1 MYNSLV
7 MYRFFLITALLLLLV
22 SCKEKEIAYTPPLKK
37 DTGDLTKHEPRSY
50 DIDSAYVAS
59 FENDSLTSFYRMN
72 GFKTVW
78 NTSKNRQLIIEEL
91 LRVDKEGLEPKDYNS
106 YELDRQ
112 EKSLSS
118 LTEKEIVSYDVQMTL
133 AIQKYLLHQTRGK
146 LNPKELYED
155 WDLIPNQAKINQLL
169 TNASNGDSLQT
180 IIEKAKPNHIVYKKL
195 KEALVLIDK
204 FPTDTLKKI
213 EVAGKL
219 KVNDTSQSI
228 INIKKRLMYWRD
240 MTPQDSLTNLYD
252 PETEKGIK
260 RFQSRH
266 GLAADGVIGPS
277 TVMALNIPKNV
288 RKEQIIA
295 NLERWRW
302 FPKNMGEHYI
312 IINIPDYRLYTVFK
326 NDTTRTHNVIVGTSK
341 RKTPILSSK
350 LSYAVF
356 NPTWTVPPTILKE
369 DIIPATT
376 KNRNYLTKKNITVY
390 DKNGKEVSLS
400 NWNPEKALNYR
411 YVQSPGTY
419 NSLGMVKIMFPNNF
433 TVYLHDTNHREY
445 FDKTNRSLSSGC
457 VRVQNPLELTE
468 YLLDD
473 KKNWSLEKI
482 TETLKR
488 EKTQNAKIKK
498 EIAIHQLYWTAWSN
512 GNSLQFRPDIY
523 TLDSSL
529 YLKLRD

>member
-1 MYNSLV
+1 
-7 MYRFFLITALLLLLV
+7 MYRFVLIAALFFFQI
-22 SCKEKEIAYTPPLKK
+22 SCKEKEVAYTPLKK
-37 DTGDLTKHEPRSY
+37 SAEDVTKDGIVRHVV
-50 DIDSAYVAS
+50 DSTYVAT
-59 FENDSLTSFYRMN
+59 FENDSLTSFYKMN

-78 NTSKNRQLIIEEL
+78 NTSQARQLIIEEL
-91 LRVDKEGLEPKDYNS
+91 SNADKEGLEPKDYNV
-106 YELDRQ
+106 YELVRN
-112 EKSLSS
+112 EKKAPS
-118 LTEKEIVSYDVQMTL
+118 LTEKEIANYDVQMTL
-133 AIQKYLLHQTRGK
+133 SVQKYLTHLTRGK
-146 LNPKELYED
+146 LNPKELYTD
-155 WDLIPNQAKINQLL
+155 WDLTTNQAEINLLL
-169 TNASNGDSLQT
+169 TTAIAGDSLQT
-180 IIEKAKPNHIVYKKL
+180 VIEKAKPNHIVYKRL

-204 FPTDTLKKI
+204 FPVDTLKKI
-213 EVAGKL
+213 EVSGKL
-219 KVNDTSQSI
+219 KVNDTSQSLLD
-228 INIKKRLMYWRD
+228 IKRRLMYWKD
-240 MTPQDSLTNLYD
+240 IKAQDTLTSLYD
-252 PETEKGIK
+252 PATEKGI
-260 RFQSRH
+260 RQFQSRH
-266 GLAADGVIGPS
+266 GLAPDGVIGAS

-302 FPKNMGEHYI
+302 FPRNMGEHYI
-312 IINIPDYRLYTVFK
+312 IINIPDYKLHTVFK

-341 RKTPILSSK
+341 RKTPVLSSK

-376 KNRNYLTKKNITVY
+376 KNRGYLAKKNITIY
-390 DKNGKEVSLS
+390 DKNGKEVDVS

-419 NSLGMVKIMFPNNF
+419 NSLGMVKIMFPNNY

-473 KKNWSLEKI
+473 KTNWNLEKI
-482 TETLKR
+482 TETLKK
-488 EKTQNAKIKK
+488 EKTQNAKIKNN
-498 EIAIHQLYWTAWSN
+498 IAIYQLYWTAWSHDN
-512 GNSLQFRPDIY
+512 TLQFRPDIY
-523 TLDSSL
+523 TLDNAL

>member
-1 MYNSLV
+1 
-7 MYRFFLITALLLLLV
+7 MYRFVLIAALFFFQI
-22 SCKEKEIAYTPPLKK
+22 SCKEKEVAYTPTLKK
-37 DTGDLTKHEPRSY
+37 GAEDLTKDGIIRHVV
-50 DIDSAYVAS
+50 DSTYVAT
-59 FENDSLTSFYRMN
+59 FENDSLTSFYKMN

-78 NTSKNRQLIIEEL
+78 NTSQARQLIIEEL
-91 LRVDKEGLEPKDYNS
+91 SKADQEGLDPKDYNLND
-106 YELDRQ
+106 LDRN
-112 EKSLSS
+112 EKKVSS
-118 LTEKEIVSYDVQMTL
+118 LTEKEIASYDVQMTL
-133 AIQKYLLHQTRGK
+133 SVQKYLAHLTRGK
-146 LNPKELYED
+146 LNPKELYTD
-155 WDLIPNQAKINQLL
+155 WDLTTNQAEINLLL
-169 TNASNGDSLQT
+169 TAAIAGDSLQT
-180 IIEKAKPNHIVYKKL
+180 VIEKAKPNHIVYKKL
-195 KEALVLIDK
+195 KEALVLINK

-213 EVAGKL
+213 EISGKL
-219 KVNDTSQSI
+219 KVKDTSQSLI
-228 INIKKRLMYWRD
+228 DIKRRLMYWKD
-240 MTPQDSLTNLYD
+240 MKAQDSLTSLYD
-252 PETEKGIK
+252 PETEKGI
-260 RFQSRH
+260 RQFQSRH
-266 GLAADGVIGPS
+266 GLAADGVIGAS
-277 TVMALNIPKNV
+277 TIMALNISKNV

-302 FPKNMGEHYI
+302 FPRNMSEHYI
-312 IINIPDYRLYTVFK
+312 IINIPDYKLHTVFK

-341 RKTPILSSK
+341 RKTPVLSSK

-376 KNRNYLTKKNITVY
+376 RNRGYLAKKNITVY
-390 DKNGKEVSLS
+390 DKNGKEVEVS

-419 NSLGMVKIMFPNNF
+419 NSLGMVKIMFPNNY

-482 TETLKR
+482 TETLKK
-488 EKTQNAKIKK
+488 EKTQSAKIKND
-498 EIAIHQLYWTAWSN
+498 IAIYQLYWTAWSHDN
-512 GNSLQFRPDIY
+512 TLQFRPDIY
-523 TLDSSL
+523 TLDNAL